1 MYLNK
6 QDGEVELF
14 MAKIDEKKQIVE
26 EIKNKFQEAQS
37 AVLVDYRGLNVEEVT
52 ELRAKFRTEGIDYK
66 VYKNTMMRFAVK
78 EAGLEDLL
86 EHLVG
91 PTAVAFGMEE
101 PVGAAKIINEFSK
114 KHKNL
119 EIKAGMVDGKVIN
132 IEEVKNLANLPSRE
146 ELVAK
151 VLGGLNGPIVGFA
164 NVLQGNI
171 RGLAIALNAIR
182 EQKEAQA

>member
-1 MYLNK
+1 
-6 QDGEVELF
+6 
-14 MAKIDEKKQIVE
+14 MAKIEDKRQLVE

-52 ELRAKFRTEGIDYK
+52 ELRSKFRTEGVDYK
-66 VYKNTMMRFAVK
+66 VYKNTMMRFAVR
-78 EAGLEDLL
+78 EAGLEGLS

-91 PTAVAFGMEE
+91 PTAVAFGLEE

-132 IEEVKNLANLPSRE
+132 IEEVRDLANLPSRE
-146 ELVAK
+146 ELIAK
-151 VLGGLNGPIVGFA
+151 VLGGFNSPITGFV

-171 RGLAIALNAIR
+171 RGLALALNAIK
-182 EQKEAQA
+182 EQKELQA

>member
-101 PVGAAKIINEFSK
+101 PVGAAKIINEF
-114 KHKNL
+114 
-119 EIKAGMVDGKVIN
+119 
-132 IEEVKNLANLPSRE
+132 
-146 ELVAK
+146 
-151 VLGGLNGPIVGFA
+151 
-164 NVLQGNI
+164 
-171 RGLAIALNAIR
+171 
-182 EQKEAQA
+182 

>member
-1 MYLNK
+1 
-6 QDGEVELF
+6 
-14 MAKIDEKKQIVE
+14 MAKIEDKRQLVE

-52 ELRAKFRTEGIDYK
+52 ELRSKFRTEGVDYK
-66 VYKNTMMRFAVK
+66 VYKNTMMRFAVR
-78 EAGLEDLL
+78 EAGLEGLL

-91 PTAVAFGMEE
+91 PTAVAFGLEE

-132 IEEVKNLANLPSRE
+132 IEEVRDLANLPSRE
-146 ELVAK
+146 ELIAK
-151 VLGGLNGPIVGFA
+151 VLGGFNSPITGFV

-171 RGLAIALNAIR
+171 RGLALALNAIK
-182 EQKEAQA
+182 EQKELQA